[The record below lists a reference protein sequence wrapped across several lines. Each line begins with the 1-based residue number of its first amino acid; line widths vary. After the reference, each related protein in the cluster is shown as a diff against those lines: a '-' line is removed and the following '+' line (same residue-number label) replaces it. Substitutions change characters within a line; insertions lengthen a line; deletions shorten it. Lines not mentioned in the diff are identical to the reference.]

1 MVSKPSIQI
10 VKAWIEQW
18 VIELNLCPFAA
29 KPFAEDKIR
38 FVVFEK
44 TEVFEMMDFFLEEL
58 KTLSTTSSLDTSI
71 LILDNI
77 CSDFEDYLDV
87 FYFLESKLADFDL
100 EDEFQLASFHPAYR
114 FEGEE
119 ESSNSHY
126 TNRSPLPLI
135 HILRVDQVEAARN
148 FYPNI
153 ELIPENNIEK
163 MDRMRPEAIK
173 IKFDEFKGKN

>member
-1 MVSKPSIQI
+1 MVSEPSIKV

-29 KPFAEDKIR
+29 KPFIEDKIR
-38 FVVFEK
+38 YVVFDK
-44 TEVFEMMDFFLEEL
+44 IEVFELMDFFLEEL
-58 KTLSTTSSLDTSI
+58 RELSTTTSFDTSI
-71 LILDNI
+71 LILNNI
-77 CSDFEDYLDV
+77 CKDFEDYLDV
-87 FYFLESKLADFDL
+87 FYFLESKLADFDF

-119 ESSNSHY
+119 ESSNSQY
-126 TNRSPLPLI
+126 TNRSPIPLI

-163 MDRMRPEAIK
+163 MDRMRPEVIK